1 MEKVIVITGAS
12 DGMGKAIAKDLSK
25 DNKVIILSKSN
36 DKLEKVSKEINCDYK
51 VCDVTDYHM
60 CDSVINEIINAYGK
74 IDILINCAGVWL
86 SGNLEDTDY
95 EKISNCIDV
104 NTKGPIYMTKAV
116 LPSMY
121 QNRDGLIINVM
132 SQAAYDNDDFS
143 SVYNASKWAV
153 RAFNR
158 SINKTASKN
167 GVRINGFYPG
177 FTQTDL
183 FKKAGLDID
192 TSSGLELDRI
202 VKAIRFMI
210 DIDNDVIITELGVKD
225 IENY

>member
-1 MEKVIVITGAS
+1 MEKVIVISGAS
-12 DGMGKAIAKDLSK
+12 DGMGKAIAKDLVK
-25 DNKVIILSKSN
+25 DNKVIILSKSS

-51 VCDVTDYHM
+51 VCDVVNYNT
-60 CDSVINEIINAYGK
+60 CDNVINEIVNKYGK
-74 IDILINCAGVWL
+74 IDVLINCAGIWL

-104 NTKGPIYMTKAV
+104 NTKGTIYMTKAV

-121 QNRDGLIINVM
+121 KNKSGLIINVM

-153 RAFNR
+153 RGFNR
-158 SINKTASKN
+158 SIQNALAKN

-183 FKKAGLDID
+183 FKKAGLNLD

-210 DIDNDVIITELGVKD
+210 DADDDVIIPEFGIKD
-225 IENY
+225 IENC